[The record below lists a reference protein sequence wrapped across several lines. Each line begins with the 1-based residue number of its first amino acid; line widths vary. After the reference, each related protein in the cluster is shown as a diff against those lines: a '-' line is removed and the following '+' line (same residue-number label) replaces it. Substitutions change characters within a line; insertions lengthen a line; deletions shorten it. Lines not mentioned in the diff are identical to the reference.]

1 LSERED
7 KEIDAA
13 EKKIMVACTRGSGT
27 EMPYMHLI
35 TVCEDFSKEKS
46 SCRRCLLWWVITD
59 RCQPVCRAFQ
69 GIENKHMILHQTKT
83 QVQDIRSTQWNQHRS
98 E

>member
-1 LSERED
+1 ML
-7 KEIDAA
+7 EIDAA

-46 SCRRCLLWWVITD
+46 SCRGSVLAMVSYYR
-59 RCQPVCRAFQ
+59 
-69 GIENKHMILHQTKT
+69 
-83 QVQDIRSTQWNQHRS
+83 QVPSS
-98 E
+98 M